1 MPGLGRAQL
10 LVLAGAL
17 CASCSSDRPRAL
29 DFRIQFGSPALA
41 GRAARIEARI
51 LLAGCDGDEALYASS
66 FAPDQRGALP
76 EVLANGRYGFD
87 ARALDRG
94 CRWYAHGCMEL
105 SLPNSGDGSAL
116 VTLNALPSPALDC
129 ASDGCDARACMA
141 EADAAVARDAGD
153 MDAASA
159 DGAPRDAANADDE
172 DATSGDASLPVTIEI
187 EAESADPLR
196 APLMRIDDPMVS
208 GGAYISYPWTSDQT
222 LDQRNMLKRAEPPAD
237 DSADG
242 LAFYAFELPAGG
254 DFRLWGRVNPPTLEE
269 DSFWLRI
276 DDQPWVQ
283 WNDIAHETPWHWDDV
298 RPFENRNERF
308 LITLAPG
315 AHRLL
320 ISYRELGARLD
331 KLLLT
336 SDAEL
341 VPSG

>member
-1 MPGLGRAQL
+1 MAAVGRAGL
-10 LVLAGAL
+10 LVLACAL
-17 CASCSSDRPRAL
+17 CAGCSDDPRAL
-29 DFRIQFGSPALA
+29 DFRIQFANAALA
-41 GRAARIEARI
+41 QRAARIEARI
-51 LLAGCDGDEALYASS
+51 LLHGCDGDEALYVSS
-66 FAPDQRGALP
+66 FAPDERGALP

-87 ARALDRG
+87 ARALDLG
-94 CRWYAHGCMEL
+94 CRWYAHGCSEL
-105 SLPNSGDGSAL
+105 SLPSGGHGFAV

-129 ASDGCDARACMA
+129 ASDGCDSRACMA
-141 EADAAVARDAGD
+141 GTDAATSRDAGEL
-153 MDAASA
+153 DAASA
-159 DGAPRDAANADDE
+159 DGATARDAAGDD
-172 DATSGDASLPVTIEI
+172 DDGGGDASLPVTIEI
-187 EAESADPLR
+187 EAEDADPLR

-222 LDQRNMLKRAEPPAD
+222 LDQRNMLKRAMPPAD

-276 DDQPWVQ
+276 DDQPWIQ
-283 WNDIAHETPWHWDDV
+283 WNDIAHEDPWHWDDV
-298 RPFENRNERF
+298 RPFETRNERF
-308 LITLAPG
+308 FITLTPG
-315 AHRLL
+315 THDMV